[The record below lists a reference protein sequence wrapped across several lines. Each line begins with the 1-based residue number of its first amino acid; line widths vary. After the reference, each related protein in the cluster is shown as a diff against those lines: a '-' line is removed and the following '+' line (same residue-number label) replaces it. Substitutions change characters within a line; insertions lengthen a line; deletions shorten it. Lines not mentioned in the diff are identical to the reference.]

1 MPVCP
6 KALTRRRKSKKKKE
20 RKVIAKRYALQANAK
35 KRKAIAKRLTLQAL
49 SFLFFLFMM
58 NIFYKKNVNFF
69 Y

>member
-6 KALTRRRKSKKKKE
+6 KALTRRRKSKKKK
-20 RKVIAKRYALQANAK
+20 KKIIAKRYALQANAK

-58 NIFYKKNVNFF
+58 NIFYKKDVNFF